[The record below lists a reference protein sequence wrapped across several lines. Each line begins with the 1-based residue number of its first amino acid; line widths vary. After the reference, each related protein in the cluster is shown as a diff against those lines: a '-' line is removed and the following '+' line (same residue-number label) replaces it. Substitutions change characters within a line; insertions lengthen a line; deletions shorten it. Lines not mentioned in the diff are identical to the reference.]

1 MIKESQLLSLQRT
14 RDGVAQELRT
24 PFHGGRFEIVT
35 AGPNPE
41 LSFIGSDPYETN
53 VGTGLV
59 VPTTPSASIGGARYL
74 MMLARASFNASE
86 AGVRLV
92 GMRMYAEIVARV
104 PIGSTG
110 QVTTYRREIESPL
123 WHPPDGD
130 ISWHVMVINKVQR
143 DTRNP
148 ANTDGL
154 IYQDA
159 LSPALLYQTIT
170 GTSFAPSAYTPPNGG
185 RPWGTP
191 LAASL
196 GNMHDLRYRTRFDQ
210 SERQLDIVIPA
221 GCDVG
226 LFVSVRQ
233 NDPTLNPP
241 ASGLTANQFSA
252 LSHEDQF
259 LTSFGPAAASAGG
272 VQYGVIFG
280 ALAFSEN
287 LEYGTTRDRNF
298 VGGSPE
304 GVFAGGAEPKPE
316 VAEPEAP
323 RVGVPPPA
331 PVPAPTTVPAPTS
344 APKRAA

>member
-24 PFHGGRFEIVT
+24 PSHGGRFEIVT
-35 AGPNPE
+35 AGPSSE
-41 LSFIGSDPYETN
+41 FGFIGSDPYLTN

-59 VPTTPSASIGGARYL
+59 VPTAPSASIGGARYL
-74 MMLARASFNASE
+74 MLLARASFNASE

-92 GMRMYAEIVARV
+92 GIRQYAELTATITDED
-104 PIGSTG
+104 TG
-110 QVTTYRREIESPL
+110 QVNRFRREIRSPL

-148 ANTDGL
+148 ANADGV

-159 LSPALLYQTIT
+159 LSPALLYQTL
-170 GTSFAPSAYTPPNGG
+170 GPYTPPNGG

-196 GNMHDLRYRTRFDQ
+196 GNMHDLRYRSRSDQ
-210 SERQLDIVIPA
+210 SERLLDIVIPA
-221 GCDVG
+221 GCDVC
-226 LFVSVRQ
+226 LYVSVRQ
-233 NDPTLNPP
+233 NDPATNP
-241 ASGLTANQFSA
+241 SDGLLTDNQFAA
-252 LSHEDQF
+252 LSPEDQF
-259 LTSFGPAAASAGG
+259 LLSFSANAR
-272 VQYGVIFG
+272 YGSIYG
-280 ALAFSEN
+280 ALAFDQN

-298 VGGSPE
+298 AGGSPE

-331 PVPAPTTVPAPTS
+331 PVPAPTQVPAPTS
-344 APKRAA
+344 VPKRAA

>member
-1 MIKESQLLSLQRT
+1 QRT

-24 PFHGGRFEIVT
+24 PSHGGRFEIVT

-41 LSFIGSDPYETN
+41 YAFIGSDPYETN

-59 VPTTPSASIGGARYL
+59 VPATPSASIGGARYL
-74 MMLARASFNASE
+74 MLLARASFNASE

-92 GMRMYAEIVARV
+92 GMRMYAEVIARIVNDV
-104 PIGSTG
+104 TG
-110 QVTTYRREIESPL
+110 QTTVYRREIESPL

-130 ISWHVMVINKVQR
+130 ISWHVMVVNKVQR

-148 ANTDGL
+148 ANTDGV
-154 IYQDA
+154 IYQDS
-159 LSPALLYQTIT
+159 LSPALLYQ
-170 GTSFAPSAYTPPNGG
+170 SLAPYVPPNGG

-210 SERQLDIVIPA
+210 SERQLDIVLPA
-221 GCDVG
+221 GCDVC
-226 LFVSVRQ
+226 LYVSVRQ
-233 NDPTLNPP
+233 NDPTLNPA
-241 ASGLTANQFSA
+241 ASSLTAQQFAA

-259 LTSFGPAAASAGG
+259 LASFGPAAASAGG

-280 ALAFSEN
+280 ALAFSQN

-298 VGGSPE
+298 SGGSPE

-323 RVGVPPPA
+323 RVGVPSPA
-331 PVPAPTTVPAPTS
+331 PVPAPTQVPAPTS